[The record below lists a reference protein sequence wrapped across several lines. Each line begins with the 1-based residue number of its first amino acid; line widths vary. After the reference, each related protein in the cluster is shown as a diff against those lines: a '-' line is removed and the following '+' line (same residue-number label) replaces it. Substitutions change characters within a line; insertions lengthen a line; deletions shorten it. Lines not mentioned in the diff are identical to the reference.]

1 MALTSIDIQNQSFSI
16 DRKGYDVDEVDVFL
30 EHVANELD
38 GMNALIDQLQNELDD
53 AKFGGFDRPS
63 NSASSSNEAKLQ
75 AQLAEKDE
83 RIAEL
88 ELQLEE
94 RKAEGET
101 IAQVL
106 ITAQRS
112 GDEILN
118 NAKTEAAHIRQDA
131 EDEAQRIL
139 DRANEER
146 QKIRDAIEQLEKD
159 REETRNNYQELLKDF
174 IEYANKKLVEV
185 GGDNP
190 SSSSSSDSSSSGHVR
205 GARAH
210 AKVQEPLR
218 RFGSAPAASYT
229 TPTVTAGSVA
239 VAATPKPSAPEKDL
253 SGFGD
258 ADDDFEFEDID

>member
-38 GMNALIDQLQNELDD
+38 EMNALIGQLQNNLDD
-53 AKFGGFDRPS
+53 ARFGGFDRPS
-63 NSASSSNEAKLQ
+63 DSSSSNEDELQ
-75 AQLAEKDE
+75 AQLIEKDE

-94 RKAEGET
+94 RKADGDT

-112 GDEILN
+112 GDDILN
-118 NAKTEAAHIRQDA
+118 KANAEAARIKQDA

-139 DRANEER
+139 DRANDER
-146 QKIRDAIEQLEKD
+146 QKIKETIEKLEKD
-159 REETRNNYQELLKDF
+159 REETRGSYQEMLKGF
-174 IEYANKKLVEV
+174 VESASRKLVEI
-185 GGDNP
+185 GGDNA
-190 SSSSSSDSSSSGHVR
+190 SSSSSSDSSSNDPAK

-210 AKVQEPLR
+210 AKAQTPYR
-218 RFGSAPAASYT
+218 RFGSSSPASYT
-229 TPTVTAGSVA
+229 TPTAASGSVA